1 MQVRVEHTIDLPAN
15 QFFDQLHFNE
25 DFNSRLYD
33 ELGFKERVLL
43 EQVDRGDTIF
53 RRVKQTPVRDIPG
66 PFQKALRGASL
77 GYEEQTLYHKVK
89 RRADIVIISNLGQD
103 GRPVRV
109 DEGTGSLPLSWHS
122 DNSYVE
128 VPPAG
133 SLLHAH
139 VVPVNGGGVTSF
151 SNQYVAYERLPPHLK
166 QRIEGLHLRHD
177 NKRNSAGR
185 LRPTVEPPRS

>member
-1 MQVRVEHTIDLPAN
+1 MQVRVEHIIDLPAN

-43 EQVDRGDTIF
+43 EQVERGDTIF

-89 RRADIVIISNLGQD
+89 RRADIVIISNIKPDKVNISGTFWIEPDSPDRCKRLFE
-103 GRPVRV
+103 V
-109 DEGTGSLPLSWHS
+109 DVKVNVFG
-122 DNSYVE
+122 
-128 VPPAG
+128 AG
-133 SLLHAH
+133 PMAEKLIIADIVKGHDKSADIT
-139 VVPVNGGGVTSF
+139 NRF
-151 SNQYVAYERLPPHLK
+151 IRE
-166 QRIEGLHLRHD
+166 HLR
-177 NKRNSAGR
+177 GT
-185 LRPTVEPPRS
+185 LT